1 MGSERVNRESEIRAR
16 LDALQTS
23 VSVRVPP
30 RTGWPEFVAHAPDDL
45 AFLLAEVVRLRTAL
59 REAERFCARS
69 GACGATIR
77 DALCNES

>member
-1 MGSERVNRESEIRAR
+1 MNRESEIRAR
-16 LDALQTS
+16 QDVNAFRGLDEWQH
-23 VSVRVPP
+23 
-30 RTGWPEFVAHAPDDL
+30 HAADDI
-45 AFLLAEVVRLRTAL
+45 AWLLAEVVRLRTAL